1 MENVRFYKESSRK
14 VRELSAEEK
23 EMLYFDE
30 IEKVKVVTDDRG
42 RKQFKII
49 LKNGDVTRRYAD
61 FDDPHLI
68 GDVFKPTRLRML
80 EKTFADGRV
89 CESLTT
95 LKE

>member
-1 MENVRFYKESSRK
+1 MENVRFYKESLRK

-23 EMLYFDE
+23 EMLHFDE
-30 IEKVKVVTDDRG
+30 IDRVKVVADDRG
-42 RKQFKII
+42 RKQFKLV

-61 FDDPHLI
+61 FDDPHFV
-68 GDVFKPTRLRML
+68 GDVFQPKRLRVL
-80 EKTFADGRV
+80 EKTLADGRV